1 MAVSSHPSPAYRGAD
16 LNRRLAELL
25 VECNIASRRDA
36 EAALRDARRNG
47 HGLTNVLLHSGR
59 LPPKFVSLARR
70 LELLLRQQPTCFH
83 LGQLLVSSAALTSL
97 EWRQLQAQ
105 HKDSGR
111 SYGDMLLS
119 NGLLWQKRQRQ
130 QNRLPRNFAA
140 AVIVGLAFGTLG
152 MMRQPV
158 EPTMASS
165 PVNGLQGSQVTM
177 TAPAIKPAKGET
189 DLRFASLGN
198 ITPQLERLQKRPAP
212 YRTKAAEPAPIITK
226 SIKQRLKQYRPLVNQ
241 YAKKYELPP
250 ALILALI
257 EQESSFNPEARSPR
271 NAVGLMQLVAHEG
284 GSAAYRFSE
293 RKKGIPTLQELQ
305 DPKTNIRL
313 GSAYLRLLLDRHF
326 DDIQDEDLRVAVA
339 LAAYNWGP
347 TRLRNLM
354 ERNGTPATV
363 KELEALL
370 EQHAPPETRNYVRKV
385 TMRMDAFG

>member
-1 MAVSSHPSPAYRGAD
+1 M
-16 LNRRLAELL
+16 
-25 VECNIASRRDA
+25 
-36 EAALRDARRNG
+36 RDARRNG
-47 HGLTNVLLHSGR
+47 HGLINVLLHSGR

-83 LGQLLVSSAALTSL
+83 LAQLLLGTGALTPP

-105 HKDSGR
+105 HKASGR
-111 SYGDMLLS
+111 GYGDLLLN
-119 NGLLWQKRQRQ
+119 NGLLWQQRQRRQ
-130 QNRLPRNFAA
+130 KLLPRNVAA
-140 AVIVGLAFGTLG
+140 AAIVGLAFGTLG
-152 MMRQPV
+152 MMHQPV
-158 EPTMASS
+158 EPATVPSHANASR
-165 PVNGLQGSQVTM
+165 VSQVTM
-177 TAPAIKPAKGET
+177 IAPVMTLAAGQT

-198 ITPQLERLQKRPAP
+198 ITPQLARLQQRPAP
-212 YRTKAAEPAPIITK
+212 YRTKAAEPAPVIAK
-226 SIKQRLKQYRPLVNQ
+226 SLKKRLKQYRPLVNQ

-293 RKKGIPTLQELQ
+293 RKTGIPTLQELQ

-313 GSAYLRLLLDRHF
+313 GAAYLRLLLDRHF
-326 DDIQDEDLRVAVA
+326 DDIKDEELRVAVA

-354 ERNGTPATV
+354 ERRGTPATV

-370 EQHAPPETRNYVRKV
+370 EQHAPLETRNYVRKV
-385 TMRMDAFG
+385 TMRMGAFS